1 MPTSDVL
8 PLKPLSLDCSCC
20 RIQIPICRAEFEN
33 TKMPIHNLTIVFDF
47 SMPGRFSLR
56 NSQEEIPPPLPEKKR
71 NSAGLYESDAQSSRS
86 SMSFTTNLTLPSN
99 RSPTNSIS
107 SMLSVSSEELL
118 DEPPPKPSRLPS
130 DSLHRRDSRSSQYD
144 NIDTPFECSSNVF
157 EFNKTFQMGMPCEVT
172 NSSLPPPLPV
182 KKGSTST
189 SYFSVRHGSQ
199 YDNFTFEQ
207 TSRSPPA
214 VFGPTCNRDNIF
226 MSLTANNNAT
236 VLQPDVVPRVPSK
249 NVSPHLVTK
258 VTEFHKKTYS
268 VTRLQESI
276 VQSLQVNNPEVSN
289 AEGSQLPPPIPPKKH
304 GQLFFHDKQLCTTGT
319 YLAQFFITSL
329 GNSAVEY

>member
-1 MPTSDVL
+1 MCHFHGTSVDDSDERFAPTTPTSDVL
-8 PLKPLSLDCSCC
+8 SPKRLSLDCSCC
-20 RIQIPICRAEFEN
+20 RIQIPFCHAEFEN
-33 TKMPIHNLTIVFDF
+33 RKMPIHNLTIVFDF
-47 SMPGRFSLR
+47 SMPGRFTLR

-130 DSLHRRDSRSSQYD
+130 NSLHRRDSRSSQYD

-157 EFNKTFQMGMPCEVT
+157 EFNKTLGMPCEVI

-182 KKGSTST
+182 KKGSSST
-189 SYFSVRHGSQ
+189 SYVSFRHDSQ

-214 VFGPTCNRDNIF
+214 VVGPTCNRDNVF
-226 MSLTANNNAT
+226 VDLAADNNAT

-249 NVSPHLVTK
+249 NVVMSK
-258 VTEFHKKTYS
+258 KITEFHKKTYS
-268 VTRLQESI
+268 VTRLHDSV
-276 VQSLQVNNPEVSN
+276 VQSLQVNYPEVSN

-304 GQLFFHDKQLCTTGT
+304 GQLFFHDKQL
-319 YLAQFFITSL
+319 
-329 GNSAVEY
+329 